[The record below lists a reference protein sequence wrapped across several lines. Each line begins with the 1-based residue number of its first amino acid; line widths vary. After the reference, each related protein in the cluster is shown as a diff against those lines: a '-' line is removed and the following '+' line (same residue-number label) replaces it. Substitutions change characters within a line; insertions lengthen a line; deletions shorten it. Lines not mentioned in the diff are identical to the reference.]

1 MLSINIQ
8 HQRRKTV
15 MKISK
20 ALEIL
25 HKYLDQYGD
34 LNMAFI
40 SNNGEQN
47 VVSNIDVLNFYDE
60 ENPDLEPE
68 NIVVIIDQFDYK
80 NFKGAEE
87 ASDEDYANGY
97 PGYEKDEVELPNY
110 PYESSTE
117 NNDDEG
123 YIPWDLM

>member
-1 MLSINIQ
+1 
-8 HQRRKTV
+8 

-68 NIVVIIDQFDYK
+68 NIVVIIDQFNY
-80 NFKGAEE
+80 NQFTGAEYDGE
-87 ASDEDYANGY
+87 PNEKDWENGY
-97 PGYEKDEVELPNY
+97 PGYEITEKEIEDPDSDYWDSGCPIEDKKD
-110 PYESSTE
+110 T
-117 NNDDEG
+117 EG

>member
-1 MLSINIQ
+1 
-8 HQRRKTV
+8 

>member
-1 MLSINIQ
+1 
-8 HQRRKTV
+8 

-68 NIVVIIDQFDYK
+68 NIVVIIDQFDYNK
-80 NFKGAEE
+80 FTGAEYDRE
-87 ASDEDYANGY
+87 PNEKDWANGY

-117 NNDDEG
+117 HNNNDDDEG
-123 YIPWDLM
+123 WIPWDLM

>member
-1 MLSINIQ
+1 
-8 HQRRKTV
+8 

-68 NIVVIIDQFDYK
+68 NIVAIRDQFNY
-80 NFKGAEE
+80 NQFTGAEYDGE
-87 ASDEDYANGY
+87 PNEKDWANGY
-97 PGYEKDEVELPNY
+97 PGYEKDELELPNY

-117 NNDDEG
+117 YNNNDDEG
-123 YIPWDLM
+123 WIPWDLM